1 MKILMSGG
9 TGLIGSAF
17 IEKFKS
23 EHQFTV
29 ITRAS
34 QKAKRQL
41 GDNVA
46 FVSDVS
52 DVDDIGI
59 FDAIINL
66 AGEPIADKRW
76 TDTQKQ
82 IICDSRW
89 DITSKIVAKI
99 NSAGTPPPV
108 FISGS
113 AIGFY
118 GSKGSV
124 DVTEQTPPHE
134 EFTHDLCAKWEA
146 IATSVTRDETR
157 VCTLRTG
164 VVLAENGG
172 ALEKMALPFKL
183 GLGGKIGN
191 GQQYLSWIHI
201 DDMVSA
207 IAYLLEHDSCHGPFN
222 LTAPSP
228 STNKDFSHTLAATLS
243 RPCLFTVPGFVLKIA
258 MGESS
263 DMILKGQKVLPEK
276 LVTSGYMFAYPTL
289 QGALEAIYRH

>member
-17 IEKFKS
+17 IEKYIN

-29 ITRAS
+29 ITRAPE
-34 QKAKRQL
+34 KAKRQL
-41 GDNVA
+41 GDDVA
-46 FVSDVS
+46 FVSGVS
-52 DVDDIGI
+52 DIDDIGI

-82 IICDSRW
+82 RICDSRW

-124 DVTEQTPPHE
+124 DVTEQTPPPRRVHPRP
-134 EFTHDLCAKWEA
+134 LC
-146 IATSVTRDETR
+146 
-157 VCTLRTG
+157 
-164 VVLAENGG
+164 
-172 ALEKMALPFKL
+172 
-183 GLGGKIGN
+183 
-191 GQQYLSWIHI
+191 
-201 DDMVSA
+201 
-207 IAYLLEHDSCHGPFN
+207 
-222 LTAPSP
+222 
-228 STNKDFSHTLAATLS
+228 
-243 RPCLFTVPGFVLKIA
+243 
-258 MGESS
+258 
-263 DMILKGQKVLPEK
+263 
-276 LVTSGYMFAYPTL
+276 
-289 QGALEAIYRH
+289 